1 MSLPEKSQVEW
12 DELVV
17 RRGSRS
23 TRPKRWFEA
32 AVTLTGWL
40 WLSAVALQVL
50 LSSILW
56 VLGWNKFHVY
66 VLELLPSA
74 TPLHVVRMGA
84 AIAAMAAAV
93 FVGWASYNRLRF
105 GRLRRRKPPAPVS
118 DAELAEM
125 LGVPVGEI
133 ERWQREKVVNWPQDR

>member
-1 MSLPEKSQVEW
+1 MSLPEKSRVEW

-23 TRPKRWFEA
+23 TRPKRWFET

-40 WLSAVALQVL
+40 WVAVVAVQVL
-50 LSSILW
+50 TSALLW
-56 VLGWNKFHVY
+56 LLGWHKFHLY
-66 VLELLPSA
+66 VLDLLPSA
-74 TPLHVVRMGA
+74 TPLGVLRMGVTV
-84 AIAAMAAAV
+84 AAMSAAV
-93 FVGWASYNRLRF
+93 FIGWASFNRLRF
-105 GRLRRRKPPAPVS
+105 GRLRRRRPPAPVS

-133 ERWQREKVVNWPQDR
+133 ERWQREKVVDWPADR